1 MARLETILKPTRSIR
16 LAIKRALPSGLLG
29 RSLLIIIVPLVVLQV
44 VSGIVFYDR
53 HWANV
58 SRHRANA
65 LAGDV
70 AMLLEILRNTKPSL
84 HQDSIID
91 MANQNLDLIVK
102 FESDSILPN
111 IFIKR

>member
-1 MARLETILKPTRSIR
+1 MARLDDVYRPARSVR
-16 LAIKRALPSGLLG
+16 LAIKRTLPRGLLG

-70 AMLLEILRNTKPSL
+70 AMLTELLR
-84 HQDSIID
+84 D
-91 MANQNLDLIVK
+91 
-102 FESDSILPN
+102 FEPGN
-111 IFIKR
+111 RRNEVFGM